1 MRMTMWR
8 RHSIFSLALATA
20 IVVVAAGTAEA
31 QALRGSTRTTTR
43 YIELQ
48 PIRQDTVSRD
58 RVTERPDGGLEFEG
72 FPVSCLPDDF
82 CVFYRA
88 APQQSA
94 TVLYQDAE
102 FTAWG
107 LGLQGLS
114 ATALVRGRAR
124 LGGEFAPPRAD
135 DAFDAVLAYLELNR
149 ESYRVRLGRQRV
161 MSGLGFNG
169 FDGVDVLLQP
179 ERWGWLRLQGYTG
192 RSLARGLSE
201 PRQQALRGLD
211 DAFFLSP
218 HQAILAGTE
227 VGVDPAPGTSLAL
240 RYQFEV
246 WADRCGMLSE
256 RASLIGRTMHWRPL
270 TLSGNADY
278 DFAFGRIG
286 KAQLTAQ
293 LPVARNRVLLEAT
306 ARRHVPYFE
315 LWTIWG
321 FFSPVGHHE
330 GLLRTTWRAS
340 PALSVWGSAGY
351 REYED
356 TGTDVLFDP
365 LRSEAMRAELGGAWQ
380 LPRDLSLNGSY
391 RWEGPVGAF
400 LTSGDAT
407 LSWQPTDQLGIAL
420 NAVAFEQAEEFR
432 IGSGRVIG
440 GGAAVDYEIRDG
452 MRLSGGLDVYRH
464 NYRNRPSQVDWN
476 QARGWMALQVGF
488 GRDPGINRQVA
499 P

>member
-1 MRMTMWR
+1 MRTTMWGR
-8 RHSIFSLALATA
+8 QGGSLTLAAAALV
-20 IVVVAAGTAEA
+20 IVAGAADA

-48 PIRQDTVSRD
+48 PIRQDTVTRD
-58 RVTERPDGGLEFEG
+58 RVTVRPDGGLEFEG
-72 FPVSCLPDDF
+72 YPVFCEPDGF
-82 CVFYRA
+82 CVFYRS

-107 LGLQGLS
+107 LGVQGLS
-114 ATALVRGRAR
+114 ATALLRARAR

-149 ESYRVRLGRQRV
+149 DWYRVRLGRQRV

-169 FDGVDVLLQP
+169 FDGVDVLARP
-179 ERWGWLRLQGYTG
+179 ERWQWLRAQAYAG

-218 HQAILAGTE
+218 HEAVLVGTE
-227 VGVDPAPGTSLAL
+227 VGVDPAPGTSLGL
-240 RYQFEV
+240 RYQFEI
-246 WADRCGMLSE
+246 WSDRGGMLSE
-256 RASLIGRTMHWRPL
+256 RASLTGRTTQFRPL
-270 TLSGNADY
+270 ALSGNADY
-278 DFAFGRIG
+278 DFAFGRVG
-286 KAQLTAQ
+286 KAHLTAQ
-293 LPVARNRVLLEAT
+293 LPVVRNRVLLEAT

-330 GLLRTTWRAS
+330 ALLRTTWRAS

-351 REYED
+351 RQYED
-356 TGTDVLFDP
+356 TGTDVLFEA
-365 LRSEAMRAELGGAWQ
+365 LRSRATRAELGGAWQ
-380 LPRDLSLNGSY
+380 LPGELMLNGSY

-400 LTSGDAT
+400 LTSGDAV
-407 LSWQPTDQLGIAL
+407 LSWQPTDRLGLAV

-432 IGSGRVIG
+432 IGSGRVVG
-440 GGAAVDYEIRDG
+440 GGASGDFEIRDG
-452 MRLSGGLDVYRH
+452 FRLSGGLDIYRH
-464 NYRNRPSQVDWN
+464 LFRNRPSQVDWN
-476 QARGWMALQVGF
+476 QARGWMALQIGF
-488 GRDPGINRQVA
+488 GRDPGLNRQVA